1 MSYSYRRLALL
12 LCMAA
17 PLSAIEFSTFI
28 GNASADFQ
36 VARVVSDAAG
46 DTYIAGNRVF
56 NSQLL
61 NQVPV
66 STMFVMK
73 LDPTGQTVLYATFG
87 GTGTDTVSD
96 LAVDASGNI
105 YVAGSTSSPVFP
117 IHNALQSAPGPGFL
131 VKLNPDATGFIWSTY
146 FPEPIYALA
155 VDASGNVYVVGTTSS
170 SSFPATPGISYGQVT
185 SGVPSA
191 VGGAFLT
198 KISAAGDCI
207 VYSSGIAGSLK
218 PCGGGS
224 SCFLSNRNTIASAVA
239 VDPAGNAYTAG
250 NTDTIDLPTTPG
262 ALMPSGLGAFAMKIN
277 AAGTAIAWLTYNIG
291 SGSYSTITPFIISE
305 NTATAIAADAAGNA
319 YVVGSTIDP
328 TFPATAGAYQTAL
341 GSLPPG
347 NPPQTPTDGF
357 VVKLNG
363 SGGALWATY
372 LGGQGADVANSV
384 AVDSSGDAWVSGTTA
399 SANFPNAQG
408 WSTGGDF
415 VVGFNPT
422 GSALAYAAR
431 YPTGSVAQSMA
442 TDPGGFLHLAGS
454 DGLIST
460 LLPGQPTAR
469 VFGVANT
476 AFGGLG
482 GIVAPA
488 EVISIY
494 GPGIGPAVPVSP
506 APGASGMF
514 PKSLGGVQVLIGGA
528 SAPLL
533 YVSASRID
541 AVVPSYLP
549 GSSAAVQ
556 VTVNNAALPVFTA
569 SIAQTD
575 PQVFQ
580 NADGSAAA
588 INQDNTIN
596 SAANPAQPGS
606 IISIW
611 ATGTGA
617 AGSIPDGQ
625 VATAAQDYSCCFV
638 VSDTSVSEATP
649 AATYYAGAA
658 PGLVKGITQINFQ
671 VPPSGSAFR
680 LGAGEG
686 ISGIVTIYVASA
698 AP

>member
-1 MSYSYRRLALL
+1 MSYSYRRLAFL

-17 PLSAIEFSTFI
+17 PLSAIEFSTYI
-28 GNASADFQ
+28 GNASTNFQ
-36 VARVVSDAAG
+36 VVRVVSDSAG

-61 NQVPV
+61 NEGPV

-87 GTGTDTVSD
+87 GTGEDTVSD
-96 LAVDASGNI
+96 LAVDAAGNI
-105 YVAGSTSSPVFP
+105 YVGGETSSPVFP

-131 VKLNPDATGFIWSTY
+131 VRLNPDATGFIWSTY

-155 VDASGNVYVVGTTSS
+155 VDASGNVYVVGTTFS

-185 SGVPSA
+185 SGEIPA

-198 KISAAGDCI
+198 KISAAGDRI
-207 VYSSGIAGSLK
+207 VYSSVIAGALK

-224 SCFLSNRNTIASAVA
+224 SCFLSNRNTYAVAVA
-239 VDPAGNAYTAG
+239 VDPAGNAYMAG

-277 AAGTAIAWLTYNIG
+277 AAGTAIAWLTYIG
-291 SGSYSTITPFIISE
+291 SGSYSTITPFITSE

-328 TFPATAGAYQTAL
+328 NFPATAGAYQTAL

-363 SGGALWATY
+363 GGGALWATY
-372 LGGQGADVANSV
+372 LGGQGADRANSV
-384 AVDSSGDAWVSGTTA
+384 AVDSSGNAWVSGATA

-415 VVGFNPT
+415 VVGFNAS
-422 GSALAYAAR
+422 GSALSYAAR
-431 YPTGSVAQSMA
+431 YPTGSVAQSIA

-454 DGLIST
+454 GGLIST

-476 AFGGLG
+476 AFGVLQ
-482 GIVAPA
+482 GIIAPA
-488 EVISIY
+488 EIISIY
-494 GPGIGPAVPVSP
+494 GPGIGPAVPVSAVP
-506 APGASGMF
+506 DASGMF
-514 PKSLGGVQVLIGGA
+514 PKSLGGVQVSIGGA

-549 GSSAAVQ
+549 GSGAAIQ

-588 INQDNTIN
+588 INQDDTLN

-606 IISIW
+606 IVSIW

-617 AGSIPDGQ
+617 GGSIPDGQ
-625 VATAAQDYSCCFV
+625 VATAAQVYSCCFV
-638 VSDTSVSEATP
+638 VFDASVSEAIP
-649 AATYYAGAA
+649 AAIYYAGAA
-658 PGLVKGITQINFQ
+658 PGLVKGMTQINFQ

-686 ISGIVTIYVASA
+686 ISGIVTLDVAPA